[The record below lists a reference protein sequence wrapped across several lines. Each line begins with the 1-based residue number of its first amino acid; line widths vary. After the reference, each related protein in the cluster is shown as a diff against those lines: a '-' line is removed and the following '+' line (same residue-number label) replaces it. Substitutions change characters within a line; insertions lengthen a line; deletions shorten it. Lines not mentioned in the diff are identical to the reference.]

1 MVSRF
6 DVERRYLALKKDAEQ
21 NGYYLNPDED
31 FAKELVH
38 GLLINRDRYGFESCP
53 CRLCVGPR
61 EVNLDIICPCDYR
74 DSDLAEYGTCYCA
87 LYVSGDVASGK
98 RPVEVIPDRRG
109 PAPAEC
115 AVPGEGATPTGEAK
129 PAASAPAIAS
139 LPYPVFRCRVCG
151 YLCAREEPPEKCP
164 ICGAEKDR
172 FEKFI

>member
-1 MVSRF
+1 MVTRF
-6 DVERRYLALKKDAEQ
+6 DVERRYLALKRDAEK
-21 NGYYLNPDED
+21 NGYHLNPDED
-31 FAKELVH
+31 FSKDLVH
-38 GLLINRDRYGFESCP
+38 GLMVNEERYGFASCP

-87 LYVSGDVASGK
+87 LYVSEEVFKGK
-98 RPVEVIPDRRG
+98 CPVEVIPDKRG
-109 PAPAEC
+109 PVPPECLAVEEKARAPAT
-115 AVPGEGATPTGEAK
+115 AT
-129 PAASAPAIAS
+129 

-172 FEKFI
+172 FEKFIG